1 MLIPW
6 NRIHH
11 LLDDVDQSLFSSSPS
26 LFLKSKSE
34 GVSPHHPRWR
44 DEGDVASLS
53 LQIPGLTE
61 EDVEVTMEGETLT
74 IEGGAEAGPP
84 EGYRLLRKERIV
96 GNFRHQFTLS
106 TDWDL
111 ESVTAQLHQG
121 VLTVRVAKAAKS
133 AARRIPLTNFSAE
146 KNDV

>member
-26 LFLKSKSE
+26 LFLTSKSE
-34 GVSPHHPRWR
+34 GVPPHHPRWR

-61 EDVEVTMEGETLT
+61 EDVEVTMEGDTLT
-74 IEGGAEAGPP
+74 IEGGAEARPP

-96 GNFRHQFTLS
+96 GNFRHHFTLS

-133 AARRIPLTNFSAE
+133 AARRIPFTNFSTE